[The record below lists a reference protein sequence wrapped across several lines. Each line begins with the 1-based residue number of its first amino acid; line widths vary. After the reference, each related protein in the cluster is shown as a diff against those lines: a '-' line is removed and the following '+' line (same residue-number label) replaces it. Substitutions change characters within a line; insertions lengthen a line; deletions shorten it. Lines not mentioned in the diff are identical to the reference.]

1 MPAPAPGR
9 HRARPSSPFAPVA
22 IAVGETVHLTRLT
35 RRVVARGRP
44 PTTSLFLVSGAA
56 AGVVGALAGG
66 VAPAA
71 ADPEPRR
78 GDSVPVLLDWARRF
92 EGEEAARREGAR
104 PGGVGGSAVEAV
116 EPGARGAEAREPEA
130 SESEAPESEVEES
143 EVPESQ
149 VPASELPASEAEEPK
164 ASPREPAPEEGGAKE
179 VSPRPRPQPSVP
191 APPKADPPKADPP
204 KVAPPKA
211 GPPKADPPKAAPKA
225 APPKA
230 TPPKA
235 DPRKADPRK
244 AAPPKAAR
252 PKAAPALTTSKAT
265 KPKANSSR
273 RISATLAVAAGLSGI
288 PYRWGGTTTSGFDC
302 SGFTQHV
309 FRKVGVNLPRTAAQ
323 QQRAVRTV
331 TEPRPGDLVFFGAPA
346 HHVGI
351 YAGDG
356 RMYDSP
362 RTGRTT
368 GLHRIWSSRV
378 SYGRAA

>member
-9 HRARPSSPFAPVA
+9 HRAQPSSPFTPVVV
-22 IAVGETVHLTRLT
+22 AVGETVHLTRLA
-35 RRVVARGRP
+35 RRVVGHGRPGRP
-44 PTTSLFLVSGAA
+44 PSTSLFLVSGAA

-71 ADPEPRR
+71 ADPEPSR
-78 GDSVPVLLDWARRF
+78 GDPVPVLLDWARRYD
-92 EGEEAARREGAR
+92 GEEAARREG
-104 PGGVGGSAVEAV
+104 GD
-116 EPGARGAEAREPEA
+116 EPEA
-130 SESEAPESEVEES
+130 EESEAGESE
-143 EVPESQ
+143 
-149 VPASELPASEAEEPK
+149 ASS
-164 ASPREPAPEEGGAKE
+164 REPAPEGGSAKE
-179 VSPRPRPQPSVP
+179 VTPRPRPQRSEP
-191 APPKADPPKADPP
+191 APQKADPPE
-204 KVAPPKA
+204 
-211 GPPKADPPKAAPKA
+211 AASPKA

-230 TPPKA
+230 APPKA
-235 DPRKADPRK
+235 APRK
-244 AAPPKAAR
+244 AAP
-252 PKAAPALTTSKAT
+252 APTKSRAP

-273 RISATLAVAAGLSGI
+273 RMSATLAVAAGLSGI

-356 RMYDSP
+356 RMYDAP

>member
-9 HRARPSSPFAPVA
+9 HRAQPSSPFTPVVV
-22 IAVGETVHLTRLT
+22 AVGETVHLTRLA
-35 RRVVARGRP
+35 RRVVGHGRPGRP
-44 PTTSLFLVSGAA
+44 PSTSLFLVSGAA

-71 ADPEPRR
+71 ADPEPSR
-78 GDSVPVLLDWARRF
+78 GDPVPVLLDWARRYD
-92 EGEEAARREGAR
+92 GEEAARREG
-104 PGGVGGSAVEAV
+104 GDE
-116 EPGARGAEAREPEA
+116 
-130 SESEAPESEVEES
+130 
-143 EVPESQ
+143 
-149 VPASELPASEAEEPK
+149 
-164 ASPREPAPEEGGAKE
+164 
-179 VSPRPRPQPSVP
+179 
-191 APPKADPPKADPP
+191 
-204 KVAPPKA
+204 
-211 GPPKADPPKAAPKA
+211 PKA

-230 TPPKA
+230 APPKA
-235 DPRKADPRK
+235 APRK
-244 AAPPKAAR
+244 AAP
-252 PKAAPALTTSKAT
+252 APTKSRAP
-265 KPKANSSR
+265 KPKANSTR
-273 RISATLAVAAGLSGI
+273 RMSATLAVAAGLSGI

-356 RMYDSP
+356 RMYDAP